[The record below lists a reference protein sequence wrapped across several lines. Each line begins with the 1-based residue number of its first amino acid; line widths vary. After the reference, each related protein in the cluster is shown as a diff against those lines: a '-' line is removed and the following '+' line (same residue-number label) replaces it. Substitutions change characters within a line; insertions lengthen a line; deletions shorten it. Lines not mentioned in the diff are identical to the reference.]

1 MHMEKIMPL
10 LKLSRVLILEL
21 LSFSTVS
28 FTAQAAEQGRLTPPQ
43 SNAGLLQCSLAPG
56 IHMPTLV
63 NGQATD
69 RAVLENTE
77 RCWRTT

>member
-1 MHMEKIMPL
+1 MPL

-28 FTAQAAEQGRLTPPQ
+28 FTAQAAEQGRLVPPQ
-43 SNAGLLQCSLAPG
+43 GNAGPLQCSLALG

-69 RAVLENTE
+69 RVVLENTE